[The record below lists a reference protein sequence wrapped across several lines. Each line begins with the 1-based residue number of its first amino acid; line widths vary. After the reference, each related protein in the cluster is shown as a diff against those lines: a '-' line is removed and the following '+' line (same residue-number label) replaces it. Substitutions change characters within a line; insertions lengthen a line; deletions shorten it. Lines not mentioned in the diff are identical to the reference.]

1 MSTTGAKP
9 AQIQSRPHCDRCP
22 SGMDPTGW
30 MPRPDGHGGLRR
42 LTVYR
47 CTGCGRIF
55 DELWGYRE
63 STGDL

>member
-1 MSTTGAKP
+1 MDSQATLPVPSPTYP
-9 AQIQSRPHCDRCP
+9 DCDRCLTTMDP
-22 SGMDPTGW
+22 SGWIPKPNGL
-30 MPRPDGHGGLRR
+30 GGLRR

-47 CTGCGRIF
+47 CTDCGRIY